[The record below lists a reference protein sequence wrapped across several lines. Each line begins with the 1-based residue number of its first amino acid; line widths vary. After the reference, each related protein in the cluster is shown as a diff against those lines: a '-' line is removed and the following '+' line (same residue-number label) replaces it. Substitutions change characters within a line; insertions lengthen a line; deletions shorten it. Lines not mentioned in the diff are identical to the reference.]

1 MFQVLNGS
9 IFRKMLIAATLIGAG
24 LLAASFVPKKVVKS
38 QLNTVVIDAG
48 HGGKDPGNLGTGRY
62 KKTEKDISL
71 TVALMLGA
79 YIKKAFPEVKVIY
92 TRDGD
97 TFPALHERT
106 QIANKAN
113 ADLFISVHC
122 NANTSREPYG
132 SETYVMGI
140 HKTEANLKIAQ
151 KENASILLEEDYEQN
166 YAGLDPTTPEGIIA
180 LSLRQ
185 NKFLDHSLYFS
196 SLVQKQF
203 KERVGRKDR
212 GVKQAGFYVISFT
225 TMPSALIELG
235 FLTNKEEEDFLI
247 SAVGQDYMASAIY
260 RAFKEYKQSLDAG
273 SEQVNQTN
281 NPPEPTEPPVVQHT
295 EIPNENQPSAEN
307 SKKRIKGVTFSVQL
321 ATTSAPV
328 NIPEKFG
335 NIEQVKQLEVNGKFK
350 YFAGEE
356 KTYEKATSL
365 MEDIRKK
372 GHSGAFVVAFE
383 DGEPADLKKVLER
396 IK

>member
-9 IFRKMLIAATLIGAG
+9 FFRKSLLAATLIGAG
-24 LLAASFVPKKVVKS
+24 LLAASFVPKMPVKS
-38 QLNTVVIDAG
+38 QINTIVIDAG
-48 HGGKDPGNLGTGRY
+48 HGGSDPGNLGTGRY

-71 TVALMLGA
+71 SVALMVGDYIAKA
-79 YIKKAFPEVKVIY
+79 YPDVKVIY
-92 TRDGD
+92 TRKGD

-106 QIANKAN
+106 RIANKAN

-122 NANTSREPYG
+122 NANTNPEPFG
-132 SETYVMGI
+132 SETYVMGL
-140 HKTEANLKIAQ
+140 HKTEANLKVAQ

-185 NKFLDHSLYFS
+185 NTFLEHSLLFS

-203 KERVGRKDR
+203 KERIGRKDR

-225 TMPSALIELG
+225 TMPSVLIELG

-260 RAFKEYKQSLDAG
+260 RAFKQYKSHLESGA
-273 SEQVNQTN
+273 
-281 NPPEPTEPPVVQHT
+281 EPTQPVAQDTDTKESVVVHEKHVPEENEPLP
-295 EIPNENQPSAEN
+295 ESN
-307 SKKRIKGVTFSVQL
+307 KKRIKGVTFSVQL

-328 NIPEKFG
+328 KISEKFPDLKD
-335 NIEQVKQLEVNGKFK
+335 VRQLELNGKYK

-356 KTYEKATSL
+356 ETYKKATEL
-365 MEDIRKK
+365 MNDIRNK
-372 GHSGAFVVAFE
+372 GYSGAFVVAFD
-383 DGEPADLKKVLER
+383 DGVITDLKKVLER
-396 IK
+396 SK